1 MNHPNI
7 CTIYDIGEFEDR
19 PFIAMELLVGKT
31 LRELMSTRV
40 LSTAEMLDIAIQVA
54 GALSAAHARRIIHRD
69 IKPANVFLVEHGP
82 VKVLD
87 FGLARRQIAADE
99 ESTNTDPTQVGTPV
113 GTIAYM
119 SPEQALGRPIDHR
132 SDLFALGVLLYEM
145 ANRQRPFKG
154 ETAVETLDK
163 LLHFKQSPLSEAAP
177 QHPEELSR
185 LVQKLL
191 SKDPRGRYQAA
202 TLVISDLKKVPKEK
216 AAPAAPPQRV
226 GPGKPAPAGLEA
238 TLPSGLPG
246 GAAPPKGA
254 PQPVS
259 ASPGIKFKDGS
270 PTTAKK
276 SKSPAPP
283 PRRPQPTGG
292 ARGGAAPRAR
302 PSRPVARPPIPPP
315 TRRRTVW
322 PTVAVLVLAAG
333 AAAFWVLGPTTDF
346 AALLP
351 GATSSQESAP
361 AGGAD
366 GAATGGLDITS
377 EPSGARVTIDGTDY
391 GVTPLA
397 VPDLPVGRHTVRL
410 ESDAGTL
417 ERSVQVEAGV
427 TSSMVESIYAGF
439 VAVFAPVQLELLQEG
454 RRIGTTEDGRL
465 MLAPGTHRIQLVNER
480 LAYRAEVTLD
490 VLPGEVTAHSVE
502 L

>member
-1 MNHPNI
+1 VSKLSVLAR
-7 CTIYDIGEFEDR
+7 DVALGEFEV
-19 PFIAMELLVGKT
+19 A
-31 LRELMSTRV
+31 LR
-40 LSTAEMLDIAIQVA
+40 
-54 GALSAAHARRIIHRD
+54 
-69 IKPANVFLVEHGP
+69 
-82 VKVLD
+82 
-87 FGLARRQIAADE
+87 
-99 ESTNTDPTQVGTPV
+99 
-113 GTIAYM
+113 
-119 SPEQALGRPIDHR
+119 
-132 SDLFALGVLLYEM
+132 
-145 ANRQRPFKG
+145 
-154 ETAVETLDK
+154 
-163 LLHFKQSPLSEAAP
+163 
-177 QHPEELSR
+177 
-185 LVQKLL
+185 
-191 SKDPRGRYQAA
+191 
-202 TLVISDLKKVPKEK
+202 
-216 AAPAAPPQRV
+216 
-226 GPGKPAPAGLEA
+226 
-238 TLPSGLPG
+238 
-246 GAAPPKGA
+246 
-254 PQPVS
+254 
-259 ASPGIKFKDGS
+259 
-270 PTTAKK
+270 
-276 SKSPAPP
+276 
-283 PRRPQPTGG
+283 
-292 ARGGAAPRAR
+292 
-302 PSRPVARPPIPPP
+302 
-315 TRRRTVW
+315 
-322 PTVAVLVLAAG
+322 
-333 AAAFWVLGPTTDF
+333 PTTDF

-502 L
+502 LPDGRLSVTADPWAEVTVDGEPMGRTPLTDLPVTIGTRSVIFSHPELGERRDTVLVTMAGVAEVHADLAR